1 MNWQDSD
8 MTIERFE
15 FIKGFSDASKVRT
28 ISKILVSLPFIEN
41 DEMYALAVDCLDYL
55 ANMSDETYDVLYN
68 DIPDDF

>member
-68 DIPDDF
+68 DIQDDF

>member
-1 MNWQDSD
+1 

-55 ANMSDETYDVLYN
+55 VNMSDETYDVLYN
-68 DIPDDF
+68 DIQDDF

>member
-41 DEMYALAVDCLDYL
+41 DEMYALAVDCLDFL
-55 ANMSDETYDVLYN
+55 ANMSDEAYDVLYN
-68 DIPDDF
+68 DIQDDF